1 MHHSLI
7 LSLVAMAGVIV
18 LPVSKIG
25 LDPQAAVEGELK
37 VGEPQ
42 VSSWFQVASFSPKN
56 CFTAY

>member
-1 MHHSLI
+1 
-7 LSLVAMAGVIV
+7 MAGVIV

-25 LDPQAAVEGELK
+25 LDPQAAVERELK

-42 VSSWFQVASFSPKN
+42 VSSWFQEASFSPKN